1 MEKRQSVP
9 NNWKKELR
17 KHYQKHPRYCQKQLQ
32 DWYHESFGRSITQ
45 GAISRYIS
53 HEYDWLD
60 KASAGNILV
69 KTRKRLRHAN
79 HPELEDYLYTW
90 IRESQAPV
98 SGPEVV
104 REARQLWPLMYGS
117 KGMPRFSNGW
127 LDGFRKRYEMDQQK
141 RHGEKEL
148 GSDQPVVA
156 SGEQLIA
163 ATDPRK
169 SPTFTE
175 SESEAENGHFL
186 GEQVVEPS
194 IDPILREEEV
204 ISSIKLVVRYL
215 EQKGPFYSY
224 LISALEDVHVETCE
238 NQKDPLTTP
247 RFPGYFS

>member
-32 DWYHESFGRSITQ
+32 NWFHESFGRSITQ

-104 REARQLWPLMYGS
+104 REARRLWPIMYGS
-117 KGMPRFSNGW
+117 KEMPRFSNGW
-127 LDGFRKRYEMDQQK
+127 LDGFRKRYEMDQQQ

-148 GSDQPVVA
+148 DSDQPVVA
-156 SGEQLIA
+156 LREQLNA

-169 SPTFTE
+169 SPTITE
-175 SESEAENGHFL
+175 SDSEAENGHFL

-238 NQKDPLTTP
+238 KQKDPITTP
-247 RFPGYFS
+247 RFPGYLS